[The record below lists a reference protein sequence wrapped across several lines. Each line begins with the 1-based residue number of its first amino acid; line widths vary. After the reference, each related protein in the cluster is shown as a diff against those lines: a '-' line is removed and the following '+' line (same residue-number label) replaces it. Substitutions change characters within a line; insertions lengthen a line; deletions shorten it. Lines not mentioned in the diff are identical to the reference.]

1 MERKVM
7 KEKKGSRAREDG
19 EVEPIFECIHSVSG
33 VENGHQVVVF
43 SLRVLS
49 GLWPAFV

>member
-1 MERKVM
+1 MERKVK
-7 KEKKGSRAREDG
+7 KEEKGSRAREDG
-19 EVEPIFECIHSVSG
+19 EEEPISECIHSVNS